1 MAVACSPDL
10 FFSSK
15 VCDSIADSLQQGQE
29 QESDTELI
37 FVQLLIILSLGA
49 GFPTVLWPCRDAV
62 VYVLIGAP
70 PSPPLASTS
79 GGTVVMDQPRGEVGG
94 AVVAAATA
102 ALTGAVESGASSGAV
117 AAQQQQD
124 GLTGVGIDDDATKQ
138 LTETATERQAKFQA
152 RLGTVVSV
160 LLWAGSIVTAM
171 FIEGERAATA
181 TIS

>member
-1 MAVACSPDL
+1 M
-10 FFSSK
+10 
-15 VCDSIADSLQQGQE
+15 
-29 QESDTELI
+29 
-37 FVQLLIILSLGA
+37 
-49 GFPTVLWPCRDAV
+49 
-62 VYVLIGAP
+62 
-70 PSPPLASTS
+70 
-79 GGTVVMDQPRGEVGG
+79 
-94 AVVAAATA
+94 
-102 ALTGAVESGASSGAV
+102 TGAVESGASSGAV